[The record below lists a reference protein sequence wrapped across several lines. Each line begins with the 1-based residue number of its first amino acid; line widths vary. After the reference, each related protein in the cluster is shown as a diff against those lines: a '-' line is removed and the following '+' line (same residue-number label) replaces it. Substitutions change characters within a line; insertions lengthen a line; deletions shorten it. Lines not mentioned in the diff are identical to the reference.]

1 MSEKITL
8 SQARQKAL
16 DSCKKRPAV
25 DDKDDY
31 CCNCVELQ
39 AELDDYHNA
48 EKFVADPPHDEIC
61 CGCVGILRKQLKDV
75 QTELEE
81 YKAVIDEIYDK
92 TIEGYIIE
100 MIDVLRGEAVWG
112 EDGTADYSQKK
123 SEVKILN
130 NDVKIE
136 ADKLPKFKDIIGL
149 FAEGEDDNG

>member
-61 CGCVGILRKQLKDV
+61 CGCVSLKKVQAENVAKDKALVYAIRFLDPEKCDRDFVMQALKGGERKDV
-75 QTELEE
+75 
-81 YKAVIDEIYDK
+81 
-92 TIEGYIIE
+92 
-100 MIDVLRGEAVWG
+100 
-112 EDGTADYSQKK
+112 
-123 SEVKILN
+123 
-130 NDVKIE
+130 
-136 ADKLPKFKDIIGL
+136 
-149 FAEGEDDNG
+149 